1 MKINIKSPK
10 KGTIVLVSYDNKG
23 QIVMKEMSELRYF
36 FFKAEKNKNT
46 KHKVLFTV
54 LPIFFLGMFADDIIR
69 GAKKFPVK
77 FMHAF
82 EVSRACDSNVSACQ
96 WNSKKETI

>member
-36 FFKAEKNKNT
+36 FFKAEKIKIQNT
-46 KHKVLFTV
+46 KC
-54 LPIFFLGMFADDIIR
+54 LPQCFQYFF
-69 GAKKFPVK
+69 
-77 FMHAF
+77 
-82 EVSRACDSNVSACQ
+82 
-96 WNSKKETI
+96 